1 MDPLDRRIVN
11 RLQEGLPLVEAP
23 YAAVARELGI
33 DERDLLQR
41 LQHLLEAGI
50 LSRFGPMYNPEA
62 LGGAFCLCAME
73 VPEAR
78 YEEITGIVNAFPE
91 VAHNYRRE
99 HRLNMWFVL
108 ACESPGRIGEVL
120 GEIERRTGLPVLDL
134 PKEREFFIGLRL
146 VA

>member
-1 MDPLDRRIVN
+1 MDEVDRRLIN
-11 RLQEGLPLVEAP
+11 RLQEGLPLIEAP

-33 DERDLLQR
+33 AEQELLER
-41 LQHLLEAGI
+41 LQHLLDTGI

-108 ACESPGRIGEVL
+108 ACESPERIGEVL
-120 GEIERRTGLPVLDL
+120 QEIERRTGLQVLDL